1 MFQLWPPESDNLCL
15 NLILLYYTT
24 LGKMYKNDF
33 YPLSGFCQV
42 NSLWI
47 PYIIF
52 RNTDNDDAITV
63 ENSRTVLSVSREG
76 DFVRSGS
83 EVADEIEI
91 FQGEE
96 NMITMNQTQSK
107 KFHCTYLLHYFPFDT
122 QICSVDFQLEQ
133 FAEGGTWTISLLWF
147 SAAKAAQE
155 AQMSVCPFV
164 RSSIRS
170 WGYFNFD
177 SL

>member
-1 MFQLWPPESDNLCL
+1 
-15 NLILLYYTT
+15 
-24 LGKMYKNDF
+24 MYKNDF

-83 EVADEIEI
+83 DVADEIEI

-133 FAEGGTWTISLLWF
+133 FAEEGTWTNNF
-147 SAAKAAQE
+147 FKQE
-155 AQMSVCPFV
+155 
-164 RSSIRS
+164 
-170 WGYFNFD
+170 FNQLHQQFD
-177 SL
+177 RIVFNCASGELF

>member
-1 MFQLWPPESDNLCL
+1 
-15 NLILLYYTT
+15 
-24 LGKMYKNDF
+24 MYKNDF

-133 FAEGGTWTISLLWF
+133 FAEEGTWTISLLWF
-147 SAAKAAQE
+147 
-155 AQMSVCPFV
+155 
-164 RSSIRS
+164 
-170 WGYFNFD
+170 
-177 SL
+177 

>member
-1 MFQLWPPESDNLCL
+1 MQYSVNQICL
-15 NLILLYYTT
+15 HLFLLYYTT

-133 FAEGGTWTISLLWF
+133 FAEEGT
-147 SAAKAAQE
+147 
-155 AQMSVCPFV
+155 
-164 RSSIRS
+164 
-170 WGYFNFD
+170 
-177 SL
+177 